1 LSTFDQVF
9 ERIKLAI
16 STKTQVQLAEVLEIR
31 QSSISDAKRR
41 DSIPAE
47 WYMKLFK
54 KFGLNPD
61 WLEEGIGPWYLK
73 NKHGEYV
80 ASDGPAPQGIMETLG
95 NYAGPENKGIV
106 VTVHSTQ
113 VEAKDTGAWA
123 PTPIGRLNIP
133 QSLARPSLHVLKTGA
148 ASMEPLIRRGAF
160 IGVDSSIKHVESGE
174 LYAVHIPNEGLAL
187 KRVFHDPENHRYI
200 LRSENPVHPEQYLP
214 VEKREELIYG
224 RVIWVLQ
231 EM

>member
-1 LSTFDQVF
+1 MSTFDQVF

-16 STKTQVQLAEVLEIR
+16 NTKTQVQLAEVLEIR

-61 WLEEGIGPWYLK
+61 WLEDGVGPWYLK

-80 ASDGPAPQGIMETLG
+80 SSDGPAPQGVMESLG
-95 NYAGPENKGIV
+95 NYAGPENKGLV
-106 VTVHSTQ
+106 VTVHSMQ
-113 VEAKDTGAWA
+113 VETKDNGDWA
-123 PTPIGRLNIP
+123 PVPIGRLSIP
-133 QSLARPSLHVLKTGA
+133 QSFVRSGLQVLKTGA

-160 IGVDSSIKHVESGE
+160 VGIDSQHKHIESGE
-174 LYAVHIPNEGLAL
+174 LYAMFIPNEGIAL
-187 KRVFHDPENHRYI
+187 KRVFHDPENKRYI
-200 LRSENPVHPEQYLP
+200 LRSENPVHPEQYMP
-214 VEKREELIYG
+214 VDKRDELIYG
-224 RVIWVLQ
+224 RVVWVLQ